1 MTKKKMIKM
10 REDKI
15 CINMIQELRK
25 NYEIDKMYWINLL
38 IKLKPIT

>member
-1 MTKKKMIKM
+1 MAQKKMIKM
-10 REDKI
+10 KEDKI
-15 CINMIQELRK
+15 CINLILELRK